1 MSFMNREDMEQ
12 QEEDIKKN
20 ILYDLSIPQKIL
32 FFFIWF
38 PLLTFSWRIIFR
50 ERNFVL
56 RLKQANYYSL
66 FGFVFMMLT
75 VVISRVYHLSILTT
89 LTIWFISFLAAYSF
103 DEYFNRERLI
113 QRLRGLGDKRSD
125 GGEEDK

>member
-1 MSFMNREDMEQ
+1 MNREDMEQ

-20 ILYDLSIPQKIL
+20 ILYDLSMPQKIL

-113 QRLRGLGDKRSD
+113 QRLRTLVDKRE
-125 GGEEDK
+125 EED